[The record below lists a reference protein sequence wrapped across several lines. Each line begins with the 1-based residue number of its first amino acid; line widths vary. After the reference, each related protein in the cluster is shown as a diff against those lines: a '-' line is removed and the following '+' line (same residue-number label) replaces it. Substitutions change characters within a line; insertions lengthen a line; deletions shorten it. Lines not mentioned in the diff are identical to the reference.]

1 MRLFLAKLYTLL
13 FTLDREPMTDQSKD
27 TILVHLGEPM
37 SFIGVIYIQ
46 VHKWGVTGKEMTK
59 TDVPPK
65 LTPIPVTAA
74 AKSGTW
80 KTLHICRFFPVTQ
93 LI

>member
-1 MRLFLAKLYTLL
+1 MKLYTLL
-13 FTLDREPMTDQSKD
+13 FTLDREPMTDQSKN

-37 SFIGVIYIQ
+37 SFIGVIYRYIS
-46 VHKWGVTGKEMTK
+46 GELLIGKETTK

-93 LI
+93 LF